1 MKAPTTETQC
11 KHVTV
16 AGRPKAPL
24 IVHSF
29 MGKRKMLLTGHRLH
43 RENSGQSMQ
52 VILCENKG
60 GGKKKLFSEQQ
71 QKKKFYICGEQIH
84 QETDTAE
91 PGQKQLCVSFN

>member
-1 MKAPTTETQC
+1 MKVPTTETQC

-43 RENSGQSMQ
+43 WEHNGQSME
-52 VILCENKG
+52 VILCEMKTKE
-60 GGKKKLFSEQQ
+60 GKKIVHSEQQ

-84 QETDTAE
+84 QETDAAE
-91 PGQKQLCVSFN
+91 